1 MIHATTDPRPA
12 ARLGLHFRGNPRL
25 SSEHAAIAA
34 AAAIV
39 GLSAA
44 FILFPGVDLA
54 VSDLFHR
61 SRDGFFLSQ
70 EPVLRALRKS
80 STLVMALMLLAAIGR
95 WIWRVARRRKADLA
109 ARRALFLVAGLALGP
124 GLVVNSVF
132 KEVWGRARPVD
143 IQSFGGPDAFT
154 AAWIPST
161 ACESNCSFVS
171 GEGAGAAWM
180 VGAAL
185 VLAPRPWRPVA
196 GGLALAYAV
205 SLSANRIAFG
215 GHFLSD
221 ILLSWAVTA
230 LVLALLYRAMKIGT
244 VLARR
249 RRRPSLVPAAA

>member
-1 MIHATTDPRPA
+1 MSHAITDQGPDTRPASRFRWNPRP
-12 ARLGLHFRGNPRL
+12 

-61 SRDGFFLSQ
+61 SGDGFFLSH
-70 EPVLRALRKS
+70 EPILRALRRS

-109 ARRALFLVAGLALGP
+109 ARRALFVIGGLALGP
-124 GLVVNSVF
+124 GLVVNSLF

-143 IQSFGGPDAFT
+143 VQSFGGPDVFS

-161 ACESNCSFVS
+161 ACESNCSFIS

-185 VLAPRPWRPVA
+185 VLAPRPWRPAAV
-196 GGLALAYAV
+196 GLALAYAV

-230 LVLALLYRAMKIGT
+230 LVLALLYRATKIGW
-244 VLARR
+244 VRVRR
-249 RRRPSLVPAAA
+249 RRRRGLVPAVA